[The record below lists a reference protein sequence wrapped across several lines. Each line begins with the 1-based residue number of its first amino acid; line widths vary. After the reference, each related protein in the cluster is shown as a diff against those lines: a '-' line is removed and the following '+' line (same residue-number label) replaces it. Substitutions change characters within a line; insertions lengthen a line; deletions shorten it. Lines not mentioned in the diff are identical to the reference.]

1 MSYSQFSAS
10 ADAPALDAIA
20 ITASA
25 SPLPRVV
32 KAIFVGG
39 AGDITVTTWQGTS
52 ITFTLPAGGILPLV
66 CTHVTAATATGI
78 RGLI

>member
-1 MSYSQFSAS
+1 MTYAQYSSA

-20 ITASA
+20 ITPGA
-25 SPLPRVV
+25 SPLPRTVRG
-32 KAIFVGG
+32 IFVGG
-39 AGDITVTTWQGTS
+39 AGDVTVTTWGGTS
-52 ITFTLPAGGILPLV
+52 ITFTLPAGALLPLV